1 MRKTSSVT
9 HKNDLHGATKA
20 GRCGFFAVLTAE
32 NAFGDELD
40 AALRWGWNV
49 LTHWIVLVSYS
60 VYVKLDVFLRRAW
73 RTYQAI
79 YSCQVLSNVGL
90 STPPEVSAA
99 CSAAS

>member
-20 GRCGFFAVLTAE
+20 VRCGFFAVLTAE

-49 LTHWIVLVSYS
+49 LTHWIVLVSCS
-60 VYVKLDVFLRRAW
+60 VYVKLDVFYAELG
-73 RTYQAI
+73 
-79 YSCQVLSNVGL
+79 GL
-90 STPPEVSAA
+90 TKLYTVVKS
-99 CSAAS
+99 